1 MLKIKNNFNLDN
13 TITCGQIFRFKKI
26 EDKYIVILNDRVI
39 SLKEDGDYILIESSN
54 EDNLESI
61 ITDYFD
67 LNRDYS
73 TLLKEVNIGRD
84 VIEFNRGYKII
95 HQDPLITLIEYI
107 ISSAN
112 KVERISK
119 SLELLSTKYG
129 EKIQFNGEDYYLFPS
144 LDKLKS
150 LSVNDFRD
158 CKVGFRDKYL
168 YDIVHSDIDLD
179 KIKDMDSITALKYLT
194 SYKGIGTK
202 VASCI
207 LLFAYQR
214 LDVYPIDTWVKKYMK
229 EEHNLEGESNIKKF
243 TSEEYKEYSG
253 LVIQYM
259 FNYKRNNIYKK

>member
-26 EDKYIVILNDRVI
+26 GDKYIIILPDRGV
-39 SLKEDGDYILIESSN
+39 SLKIDGDYILIESSN
-54 EDNLESI
+54 EDNLKSI
-61 ITDYFD
+61 INNYFD

-73 TLLKEVNIGRD
+73 KLLSNTNLDKK
-84 VIEFNRGYKII
+84 VIEFNRGNKII
-95 HQDPLITLIEYI
+95 HQDPLITLIEYV

-119 SLELLSTKYG
+119 SLDLISKKCGKKVIFDG
-129 EKIQFNGEDYYLFPS
+129 EEYYLFPGIND
-144 LDKLKS
+144 LKKLTKD
-150 LSVNDFRD
+150 DFRD

-168 YDIVHSDIDLD
+168 YDIVHSNIDLD
-179 KIKDMDSITALKYLT
+179 CINNMNSTEALKYLK
-194 SYKGIGTK
+194 SFKGIGTK

-229 EEHNLEGESNIKKF
+229 ESYNIEGEKNIR
-243 TSEEYKEYSG
+243 EYTTKMDKEYSG

-259 FNYKRNNIYKK
+259 FNYKRNNNE